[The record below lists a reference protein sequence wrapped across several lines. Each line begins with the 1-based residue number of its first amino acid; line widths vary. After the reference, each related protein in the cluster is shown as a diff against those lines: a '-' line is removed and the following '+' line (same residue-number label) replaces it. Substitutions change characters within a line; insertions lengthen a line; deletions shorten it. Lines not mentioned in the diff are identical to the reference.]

1 MKEVA
6 GNYLLTDCLTVSL
19 PDWDIGEKK
28 PPDSTNDVNVG
39 PLRTS
44 ETRITAWGL
53 CFRDVCRK
61 QIMEA
66 W

>member
-1 MKEVA
+1 MKEVV

-39 PLRTS
+39 SLRTS
-44 ETRITAWGL
+44 ETRITA
-53 CFRDVCRK
+53 
-61 QIMEA
+61 
-66 W
+66 